1 MAAVKW
7 ATRPMPNL
15 HEFRNYPQGK
25 PWELEKELGVK
36 MLAYQLGTQR
46 TTATDNLEPICAM
59 LETDRHLLGTWDET
73 WARLF
78 AIDCA
83 SIIYRFH
90 VPGMDEAAR
99 DLVHRLLHQARKL
112 TIGERQEELGSVE
125 RALMAGLRASSD
137 MTRPVWL
144 VALNSLLPDPF
155 RAALVT
161 VESALASFGPRPNP
175 RRDAVIESMRSRLLS
190 RTEEAAL
197 LGSRLAYA

>member
-1 MAAVKW
+1 MGHTAHCPSAGFCGIIHRVRRGSWRRTWESEMLGDRAVV
-7 ATRPMPNL
+7 
-15 HEFRNYPQGK
+15 
-25 PWELEKELGVK
+25 LESR
-36 MLAYQLGTQR
+36 R
-46 TTATDNLEPICAM
+46 TAATDSLVPICAM

-83 SIIYRFH
+83 SIVYRLH

-99 DLVHRLLHQARKL
+99 DLIHRLLHQARKL
-112 TIGERQEELGSVE
+112 TISERHEELESVQ

-155 RAALVT
+155 RAALFT
-161 VESALASFGPRPNP
+161 VESALESFGGRPNP

>member
-1 MAAVKW
+1 
-7 ATRPMPNL
+7 
-15 HEFRNYPQGK
+15 
-25 PWELEKELGVK
+25 
-36 MLAYQLGTQR
+36 
-46 TTATDNLEPICAM
+46 M

-90 VPGMDEAAR
+90 VPSMDEAAR
-99 DLVHRLLHQARKL
+99 DLIHRLLHQARKL
-112 TIGERQEELGSVE
+112 TINDRQMELGSVE
-125 RALMAGLRASSD
+125 RALMAGLRSSSD
-137 MTRPVWL
+137 VTRPVWL

-161 VESALASFGPRPNP
+161 VESALASFGPRPSP

-197 LGSRLAYA
+197 LGTRLAFA

>member
-1 MAAVKW
+1 M
-7 ATRPMPNL
+7 
-15 HEFRNYPQGK
+15 
-25 PWELEKELGVK
+25 
-36 MLAYQLGTQR
+36 
-46 TTATDNLEPICAM
+46 DNLEPICAL
-59 LETDRHLLGTWDET
+59 LETNRSLLGTWDET

-83 SIIYRFH
+83 SIVYRFQ
-90 VPGMDEAAR
+90 VPGMDDAAR
-99 DLVHRLLHQARKL
+99 DLIHRLLHQARKL
-112 TIGERQEELGSVE
+112 TIADRQDELGSVE

-137 MTRPVWL
+137 TTRPVWL

-161 VESALASFGPRPNP
+161 VESAIASFGPRPNA
-175 RRDAVIESMRSRLLS
+175 RRDAAIDSMRSRLLS

>member
-1 MAAVKW
+1 
-7 ATRPMPNL
+7 
-15 HEFRNYPQGK
+15 
-25 PWELEKELGVK
+25 
-36 MLAYQLGTQR
+36 
-46 TTATDNLEPICAM
+46 M
-59 LETDRHLLGTWDET
+59 LETERHLLGTWDET

-83 SIIYRFH
+83 SIVYRLH
-90 VPGMDEAAR
+90 VPAMDEAAR
-99 DLVHRLLHQARKL
+99 DLIHRLLHQARKL

-144 VALNSLLPDPF
+144 IALNSLLPDPF
-155 RAALVT
+155 RAAVIT

-175 RRDAVIESMRSRLLS
+175 RRDSVVESMRSRLLS

-197 LGSRLAYA
+197 LGARLAYA

>member
-1 MAAVKW
+1 M
-7 ATRPMPNL
+7 
-15 HEFRNYPQGK
+15 
-25 PWELEKELGVK
+25 
-36 MLAYQLGTQR
+36 AYQPLVLGSQR
-46 TTATDNLEPICAM
+46 STASDTLAPICSI
-59 LETDRHLLGTWDET
+59 LKTDRHLLGTWDET

-83 SIIYRFH
+83 STIYRFH

-99 DLVHRLLHQARKL
+99 DLIHSLLHHARKL
-112 TIGERQEELGSVE
+112 TIGDREQELGSVE

-137 MTRPVWL
+137 TTRPVWL

-161 VESALASFGPRPNP
+161 VESALASFGARPNP
-175 RRDAVIESMRSRLLS
+175 RRDAAVESMRSRLLS

-197 LGSRLAYA
+197 LGTRLVCV

>member
-1 MAAVKW
+1 
-7 ATRPMPNL
+7 
-15 HEFRNYPQGK
+15 
-25 PWELEKELGVK
+25 
-36 MLAYQLGTQR
+36 MLAYQPLVLGSQR
-46 TTATDNLEPICAM
+46 ATATDSLEPICAM

-99 DLVHRLLHQARKL
+99 DLIHRLLHQARKL
-112 TIGERQEELGSVE
+112 TTGERQEELGSVE

-161 VESALASFGPRPNP
+161 VESALSSFGPRPNA
-175 RRDAVIESMRSRLLS
+175 RRDAVVVSMRSRLLS

-197 LGSRLAYA
+197 FGVPLAFA

>member
-1 MAAVKW
+1 
-7 ATRPMPNL
+7 
-15 HEFRNYPQGK
+15 
-25 PWELEKELGVK
+25 
-36 MLAYQLGTQR
+36 MLAYQPLVFGSQR
-46 TTATDNLEPICAM
+46 TAAADNLEPICAL
-59 LETDRHLLGTWDET
+59 LETNRQLLGTWDET

-90 VPGMDEAAR
+90 VPGMDDSAR
-99 DLVHRLLHQARKL
+99 DLIHRLLHQARKL
-112 TIGERQEELGSVE
+112 TVADRQNELESVE

-137 MTRPVWL
+137 TTRPVWL

-161 VESALASFGPRPNP
+161 VESALASFGPRPNA
-175 RRDAVIESMRSRLLS
+175 RRDAVIDSMRSRLLS

-197 LGSRLAYA
+197 LGNRLAYA

>member
-1 MAAVKW
+1 
-7 ATRPMPNL
+7 
-15 HEFRNYPQGK
+15 
-25 PWELEKELGVK
+25 
-36 MLAYQLGTQR
+36 MLAYQPLVLGIQR
-46 TTATDNLEPICAM
+46 SAASDTLEPICSL

-99 DLVHRLLHQARKL
+99 DLIHRLLHQARKL

-161 VESALASFGPRPNP
+161 VESALGTFGPRPNP
-175 RRDAVIESMRSRLLS
+175 RRDAAVESMRGRLLS

-197 LGSRLAYA
+197 LGTRLVYV

>member
-1 MAAVKW
+1 
-7 ATRPMPNL
+7 
-15 HEFRNYPQGK
+15 
-25 PWELEKELGVK
+25 
-36 MLAYQLGTQR
+36 MLAYQPLVLESQR
-46 TTATDNLEPICAM
+46 TRAADNLEPICVM

-99 DLVHRLLHQARKL
+99 DLIHRLLHQARKL
-112 TIGERQEELGSVE
+112 TIGDRQEELGSVE

-197 LGSRLAYA
+197 LGNRLAYA

>member
-1 MAAVKW
+1 
-7 ATRPMPNL
+7 
-15 HEFRNYPQGK
+15 
-25 PWELEKELGVK
+25 
-36 MLAYQLGTQR
+36 
-46 TTATDNLEPICAM
+46 
-59 LETDRHLLGTWDET
+59 
-73 WARLF
+73 
-78 AIDCA
+78 
-83 SIIYRFH
+83 
-90 VPGMDEAAR
+90 
-99 DLVHRLLHQARKL
+99 
-112 TIGERQEELGSVE
+112 
-125 RALMAGLRASSD
+125 

>member
-1 MAAVKW
+1 
-7 ATRPMPNL
+7 
-15 HEFRNYPQGK
+15 
-25 PWELEKELGVK
+25 
-36 MLAYQLGTQR
+36 MLAYEIREHVAHRAAGLDSLG
-46 TTATDNLEPICAM
+46 PICELLHTERQM
-59 LETDRHLLGTWDET
+59 LGTWDET

-90 VPGMDEAAR
+90 VPGMDDVGR

-112 TIGERQEELGSVE
+112 TVSERQSELGSVE

-137 MTRPVWL
+137 LTRAVWL

-161 VESALASFGPRPNP
+161 VESAIDAFGPRPNP
-175 RRDAVIESMRSRLLS
+175 RREAVIESMRSRLVS
-190 RTEEAAL
+190 RTEEASL
-197 LGSRLAYA
+197 HGPGLAYA

>member
-1 MAAVKW
+1 
-7 ATRPMPNL
+7 
-15 HEFRNYPQGK
+15 
-25 PWELEKELGVK
+25 
-36 MLAYQLGTQR
+36 MLAYQPLGFGSQR
-46 TTATDNLEPICAM
+46 TTATDGLEPICTM

-90 VPGMDEAAR
+90 IPGMDEAAR
-99 DLVHRLLHQARKL
+99 DLIHRLLHQARKL
-112 TIGERQEELGSVE
+112 TINDRQVELGSVE
-125 RALMAGLRASSD
+125 RALMAGLRSSSD
-137 MTRPVWL
+137 VTRPVWL

-161 VESALASFGPRPNP
+161 VESALASSGPRPNP

-197 LGSRLAYA
+197 LGNRLAFA

>member
-1 MAAVKW
+1 
-7 ATRPMPNL
+7 MPNHAL
-15 HEFRNYPQGK
+15 FRNYPQDK
-25 PWELEKELGVK
+25 AWELTNELGVS
-36 MLAYQLGTQR
+36 MLAYQPLLVGSQR
-46 TTATDNLEPICAM
+46 KTTAVDNLEPICAL
-59 LETDRHLLGTWDET
+59 LETNRHLLGTWDET

-90 VPGMDEAAR
+90 IPGMDDAAR
-99 DLVHRLLHQARKL
+99 DLIHRLLHQARKL
-112 TIGERQEELGSVE
+112 TVADRQEELGSVE

-137 MTRPVWL
+137 TTRPVWL

-161 VESALASFGPRPNP
+161 VESSVASFGPRSNA
-175 RRDAVIESMRSRLLS
+175 RRDAAIDSMRSRLLS

-197 LGSRLAYA
+197 LGNHLAYA

>member
-1 MAAVKW
+1 
-7 ATRPMPNL
+7 
-15 HEFRNYPQGK
+15 
-25 PWELEKELGVK
+25 
-36 MLAYQLGTQR
+36 
-46 TTATDNLEPICAM
+46 M
-59 LETDRHLLGTWDET
+59 LETDRHLLGNWDET

-99 DLVHRLLHQARKL
+99 DLIHRLLHQARKL

-144 VALNSLLPDPF
+144 VALNSLLPDPY
-155 RAALVT
+155 RAAVVT
-161 VESALASFGPRPNP
+161 VESALASFGSRPNP
-175 RRDAVIESMRSRLLS
+175 RRDAVIESMTSRLLS

-197 LGSRLAYA
+197 LGVRLAYA

>member
-1 MAAVKW
+1 
-7 ATRPMPNL
+7 
-15 HEFRNYPQGK
+15 
-25 PWELEKELGVK
+25 
-36 MLAYQLGTQR
+36 MLAYQPLVLGSKR
-46 TTATDNLEPICAM
+46 TTQTDNLEPICVM

-99 DLVHRLLHQARKL
+99 DLIHRLLHQARKL
-112 TIGERQEELGSVE
+112 TIGERQAELGSVE

-161 VESALASFGPRPNP
+161 VESALATFGPRPNP

-197 LGSRLAYA
+197 LGNCLILA

>member
-1 MAAVKW
+1 
-7 ATRPMPNL
+7 
-15 HEFRNYPQGK
+15 
-25 PWELEKELGVK
+25 
-36 MLAYQLGTQR
+36 MLADQPLAFGTQR
-46 TTATDNLEPICAM
+46 TAASDNLEPICAM
-59 LETDRHLLGTWDET
+59 LETNRHLLGTWDET
-73 WARLF
+73 WSRLF

-90 VPGMDEAAR
+90 VPGMDDAAR
-99 DLVHRLLHQARKL
+99 DLIHRLLHQARKL
-112 TIGERQEELGSVE
+112 TIADRQEELGSVE

-137 MTRPVWL
+137 TTRPVWL

-161 VESALASFGPRPNP
+161 VESALASYGPRPNP
-175 RRDAVIESMRSRLLS
+175 RRDAVIDSMRSRLLS